1 MSDRPSAIT
10 EITRI
15 LLIDGGCFIIGGLI
29 AFPLIF
35 LTWSSTERIFPLL
48 LAIVALGIGFLY
60 SLLAFQFHSL
70 KPWAYRLVHD
80 LVQVD
85 RLSLLVGLSKKV
97 NAPEVRR
104 AFNLDQIPN
113 NENKSDK

>member
-1 MSDRPSAIT
+1 MSDRPSAIS

-29 AFPLIF
+29 AIPLIF
-35 LTWSSTERIFPLL
+35 LTWSSTERTFPLL
-48 LAIVALGIGFLY
+48 LTIIASGIGLLY
-60 SLLAFQFHSL
+60 TFLAFQFHSL
-70 KPWAYRLVHD
+70 KPWAYRLVHT

-104 AFNLDQIPN
+104 AFGLDQSSN
-113 NENKSDK
+113 NEDKSEK